1 MASKYHDPTA
11 TMQVIGCVFNNPQ
24 LLDITDKYSII
35 DEDFADSF
43 HKVVFG
49 AIYKLHELGANQVS
63 LTNIADFLADKKDG
77 VYLSTACPS
86 FVEYINKY
94 QPEYVVI
101 LSGDHIYRMDYEE
114 MLDFHTPQEE
124 QRKHQKP
131 HAHRHRHIRLQ
142 ND

>member
-49 AIYKLHELGANQVS
+49 AIYKLHEL
-63 LTNIADFLADKKDG
+63 
-77 VYLSTACPS
+77 
-86 FVEYINKY
+86 
-94 QPEYVVI
+94 
-101 LSGDHIYRMDYEE
+101 
-114 MLDFHTPQEE
+114 
-124 QRKHQKP
+124 
-131 HAHRHRHIRLQ
+131 
-142 ND
+142 